1 MAFKLRANASGCS
14 SVVVAIRSSVVFIFS
29 KIRHWAV
36 PIVFCAAQ
44 TLSAAGKMQA
54 AYFFPSASCA
64 K

>member
-36 PIVFCAAQ
+36 PILFRAAKI
-44 TLSAAGKMQA
+44 LSASGKMQA
-54 AYFFPSASCA
+54 AYFFLSASGV

>member
-36 PIVFCAAQ
+36 PKPFRAAKI
-44 TLSAAGKMQA
+44 LSASGKMQA
-54 AYFFPSASCA
+54 AYFFCLHLG
-64 K
+64 